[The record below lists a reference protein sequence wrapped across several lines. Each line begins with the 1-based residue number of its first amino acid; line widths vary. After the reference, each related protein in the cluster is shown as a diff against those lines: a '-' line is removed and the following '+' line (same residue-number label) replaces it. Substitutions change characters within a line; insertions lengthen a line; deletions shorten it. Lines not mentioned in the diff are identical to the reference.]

1 MGRSVSWLRILGS
14 RTDKRAKAITCS
26 PFLHASEL
34 SKQDLNSPTDSMIRK
49 QPNSIHPKQTES
61 STYYLHS
68 GTRRIIGE
76 LVRISTKIGQAI
88 TVRKGQVWTA
98 LFHYRS
104 FMLVHRIFWLL
115 MIPRPLLRYGLIL
128 GALRGCI
135 VSINVP
141 QTSANAR
148 NMTPPGLGV
157 MVGRWA
163 DIRRIFTTVLGSVV
177 VILGKSALSSQSV
190 LIVGISVP
198 CPSPMCYT

>member
-1 MGRSVSWLRILGS
+1 
-14 RTDKRAKAITCS
+14 
-26 PFLHASEL
+26 
-34 SKQDLNSPTDSMIRK
+34 MIRK

-76 LVRISTKIGQAI
+76 LVRISMKIGLKV
-88 TVRKGQVWTA
+88 TVRKGQAWTA

-104 FMLVHRIFWLL
+104 FMLVHRISWQLMTPRLL
-115 MIPRPLLRYGLIL
+115 QRCEHIL

-135 VSINVP
+135 VSTNVL
-141 QTSANAR
+141 QTWANAR
-148 NMTPPGLGV
+148 NTAPLGLGV

-177 VILGKSALSSQSV
+177 VILGKSAV
-190 LIVGISVP
+190 LVN
-198 CPSPMCYT
+198 MC